1 MTKMSYSPVLSY
13 LSVSIN
19 QQVTTVQYLLASSV
33 LLLLASCLVPVNP
46 PVLDAGGLAT
56 NHPPAITP
64 ELLSPPEGIVLLNA
78 NCSEHAFSL
87 GAIYEQDRDDLLY
100 VRWFIDYDEEN
111 HPSFAQDGLVQS
123 AGVSSLRPG
132 PTFLLQPGSARQFP
146 NGVMIGADSEG
157 HRLEVLV
164 SDRNFVPG
172 GSLPNK
178 TVPSDAQTDRV
189 WCQLQ
194 FTDDVDCDDGSAPC
208 NCSPPHF

>member
-1 MTKMSYSPVLSY
+1 MTKMSHTPAAPNTKLIKLQLLRSGSA
-13 LSVSIN
+13 S
-19 QQVTTVQYLLASSV
+19 LASS
-33 LLLLASCLVPVNP
+33 LLLLVTGCLVPVSP
-46 PVLDAGGLAT
+46 PVLDAGGLTT

-64 ELLSPPEGIVLLNA
+64 ELLSPPEGIVVLNA

-100 VRWFIDYDEEN
+100 VRWFLDYDEED

-146 NGVMIGADSEG
+146 NGLRIGPETEG

-172 GSLPNK
+172 GSLPNQ
-178 TVPSDAQTDRV
+178 TVPSEAQTDRA
-189 WCQLQ
+189 WWQLQ
-194 FTDDVDCDDGSAPC
+194 FVDDVDCDDGNAP
-208 NCSPPHF
+208 